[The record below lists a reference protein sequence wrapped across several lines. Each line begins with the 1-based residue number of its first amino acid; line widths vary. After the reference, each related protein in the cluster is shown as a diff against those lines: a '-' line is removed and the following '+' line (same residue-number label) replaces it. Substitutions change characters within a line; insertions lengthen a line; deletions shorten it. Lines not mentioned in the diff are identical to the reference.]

1 MNRNLFNQSSGVAS
15 GLWPDSPGVIGS
27 RHSLDTTRELIKR
40 LAGSRKRLA
49 ESLNYSPSIRKEA
62 EEGGCGVVGFCCS
75 EPVPGRHIYEPS
87 CQMHNRGNGKG
98 GGIAAVGLVPEQLG
112 VSREVLDSHY
122 LLHVAFIDTKLRRE
136 IEEQYITPFFDIA
149 ASAQL
154 DKVADWKSVPG
165 LEVLPPDVCRYFV
178 RVKPLVL
185 DAFIAKNH
193 LQQLERDEA
202 EDEFVNQNSFSLNQK
217 YYASLGEKRAFVLSH
232 GRDIMILKVVGYA
245 EAIVKYYK
253 IEELC
258 AYEWIAH
265 QRFPT
270 KGRVWHPG
278 GAHPFAA
285 IDMALVH
292 NGDFANYHSVTEY
305 LKQRQIY
312 PQFLTDTEVSALL
325 FDLLTRTYH
334 YPLEYII
341 EALAPTTEL
350 DFDRLDP
357 EKQKIYRA
365 IQATHIHGSPDG
377 PWFFIIARNLARQKQ
392 FQLMGIT
399 DTAMLR
405 PQVFA
410 FCDGEVQV
418 GLIGSEKQ
426 AIDATLLSLSK
437 DDKRICPV
445 ADRYWNAR
453 GGSHDDGGAFI
464 FNLQKN
470 PAGKIRIACTDKFG
484 KPVPM
489 PGGTEPCDFS
499 KDVAADVSPRTLNEN
514 TDQRRLTSAATF
526 EWMRDQLPQWTFD
539 EFRRACR
546 QITNQA
552 KDASRT
558 ATAIEVFTL
567 LNDRRYS
574 TGSKKRSHVL
584 HVIHSEL
591 SRLLGNLPNIG
602 SKDSGKSAFRL
613 IDFATRGNLRPPQEN
628 ETTLVIDAANFAPEG
643 CNCDAELLVDAFMKG
658 WRHFI
663 SFNCIGQRYLGCG
676 LGPETADVTIEVYGS
691 SGDYLGSG
699 IDGLTITVHGNA
711 QDQLG
716 QIIKEGKM
724 IVHGDVGQTFMYG
737 AKGGAVFVLGNA
749 AGRPLINSVG
759 KPRVVINGTCLD
771 FLAESFMAGDPHHGG
786 GFVVLNGVKFDD
798 EGKLVP
804 LPEPYPGSN
813 LFSLASGGAIF
824 VRDPGKTMVDQ
835 QLNGGKFARVTA
847 ADWEL
852 ILPYLE
858 ENQKLFGIT
867 VEQLLT
873 VNGQQRKPAQVYR
886 KVIPGNIKAIAT
898 EDTDDV
904 GTEELV
910 EAVAAK

>member
-1 MNRNLFNQSSGVAS
+1 MKG
-15 GLWPDSPGVIGS
+15 
-27 RHSLDTTRELIKR
+27 ELIQR
-40 LAGSRKRLA
+40 LTDSRKRLA
-49 ESLNYSPSIRKEA
+49 AGLNASPAIRKEA

-98 GGIAAVGLVPEQLG
+98 GGIAAVGLIPEQLG
-112 VSREVLDSHY
+112 VSREVLDTHY
-122 LLHVAFIDTKLRRE
+122 LLQVAFIDTQARPE
-136 IEEQYITPFFDIA
+136 IEAQFIKPLFDIA
-149 ASAQL
+149 ASAPL
-154 DKVADWKSVPG
+154 DKVADWKSIPG

-178 RVKPLVL
+178 RVKPQVL
-185 DAFIAKNH
+185 DAFIANNH
-193 LQQLERDEA
+193 LEELDRNEA
-202 EDEFVNQNSFSLNQK
+202 EAEFVSQNSFNLNQK

-232 GRDIMILKVVGYA
+232 GRDIMILKVVGFA
-245 EAIVKYYK
+245 EAIVKYYR
-253 IEELC
+253 IEDLC
-258 AYEWIAH
+258 AHVWIAH

-305 LKQRQIY
+305 LRQRHIY

-325 FDLLTRTYH
+325 FDLFTRTYR
-334 YPLEYII
+334 YPLEHII

-377 PWFFIIARNLARQKQ
+377 PWFFIIARSLARQRQ

-418 GLIGSEKQ
+418 GLICSEKQ

-464 FNLQKN
+464 FNLQKDA
-470 PAGKIRIACTDKFG
+470 AGKYRITCTDKFG
-484 KPVPM
+484 KPVPI
-489 PGGTEPCDFS
+489 PGGTESCDFS
-499 KDVAADVSPRTLNEN
+499 RDEVTVSVGK
-514 TDQRRLTSAATF
+514 SAAGINEKVASENSTAIF
-526 EWMRDQLPQWTFD
+526 EWMREQLAEWTFD
-539 EFRRACR
+539 EFRSACR
-546 QITNQA
+546 QIA
-552 KDASRT
+552 DASKDPAKT
-558 ATAIEVFTL
+558 ATAIDVLTQ
-567 LNDRRYS
+567 LNDKRYP
-574 TGSKKRSHVL
+574 TAAKRRSHVL
-584 HVIHSEL
+584 HVVRTEL
-591 SRLLGNLPNIG
+591 NRLFAGLPNMAV
-602 SKDSGKSAFRL
+602 KSATKSPYRL
-613 IDFATRGNLRPPQEN
+613 IDFETRNNLRPPLEG
-628 ETTLVIDAANFAPEG
+628 ETTLVIDAAHFPPEG
-643 CNCDAELLVDAFMKG
+643 DDCDAALLVDAYMKG
-658 WRHFI
+658 WRRFI
-663 SFNCIGQRYLGCG
+663 SFNCIGQRFLGCG
-676 LGPETADVTIEVYGS
+676 LGPETDNVTIDVYGS

-716 QIIKEGKM
+716 QIIKRGKM
-724 IVHGDVGQTFMYG
+724 VIHGDVGQTFMYG
-737 AKGGAVFVLGNA
+737 AKGGAVYVLGNA

-759 KPRVVINGTCLD
+759 RPRVVINGTCLD
-771 FLAESFMAGDPHHGG
+771 YLAESFMAGDPHKGG
-786 GFVVLNGVKFDD
+786 GFVILNGVKFNDQS
-798 EGKLVP
+798 ELVP
-804 LPEPYPGSN
+804 LADPYPGSN

-824 VRDPGKTMVDQ
+824 VRDPQRRLVDQ
-835 QLNGGKFARVTA
+835 QLNGGKYVRVTD
-847 ADWEL
+847 ADWKL
-852 ILPYLE
+852 ILPFLE
-858 ENQKLFGIT
+858 ENEKLFGIT

-873 VNGQQRKPAQVYR
+873 VNGQKRRPAEVYR
-886 KVIPGNIKAIAT
+886 KVVRGDIKAIAS
-898 EDTDDV
+898 EETDDV
-904 GTEELV
+904 WAEEE
-910 EAVAAK
+910 EAELAVK

>member
-1 MNRNLFNQSSGVAS
+1 MNS
-15 GLWPDSPGVIGS
+15 
-27 RHSLDTTRELIKR
+27 ELIQR

-49 ESLNYSPSIRKEA
+49 ESLNHSSSIRKEA

-75 EPVPGRHIYEPS
+75 EPVAGRHIYEPS
-87 CQMHNRGNGKG
+87 RQMHNRGNGKG

-112 VSREVLDSHY
+112 VSREVLDTHY
-122 LLHVAFIDTKLRRE
+122 LLHVAFIDTKVRPE
-136 IEEQYITPFFDIA
+136 IEQQFIHPFFDVA

-154 DKVADWKSVPG
+154 DKVDDWKTVPG

-178 RVKPLVL
+178 RVKPAVL
-185 DAFIAKNH
+185 DSFITKNH
-193 LQQLERDEA
+193 LEQLDRSEA
-202 EDEFVNQNSFSLNQK
+202 EDEFINQNSFSLNQK

-232 GRDIMILKVVGYA
+232 GRDIMILKVVGFA

-258 AYEWIAH
+258 AHEWIAH

-292 NGDFANYHSVTEY
+292 NGDFANYHSVSEY
-305 LKQRQIY
+305 LKQRHIY
-312 PQFLTDTEVSALL
+312 PQFLTDTEVSAQL
-325 FDLLTRTYH
+325 FDLFTRTYH

-418 GLIGSEKQ
+418 GLIASEKQ
-426 AIDATLLSLSK
+426 AIDATLQSLSK
-437 DDKRICPV
+437 DDRRICPV

-453 GGSHDDGGAFI
+453 GGSYNDGGAFI

-470 PAGKIRIACTDKFG
+470 QAGKWRIACTDKFG
-484 KPVPM
+484 KPVPI
-489 PGGTEPCDFS
+489 PGGTESCDFP
-499 KDVAADVSPRTLNEN
+499 KDQASLTGPSEKLAASLNEK
-514 TDQRRLTSAATF
+514 LVPGKGMEVF
-526 EWMRDQLPQWTFD
+526 EWLRDQLPQWTFD
-539 EFRRACR
+539 EFRSACR
-546 QITNQA
+546 QVADAA
-552 KDASRT
+552 KEPSRT
-558 ATAIEVFTL
+558 ATAIEALTL

-574 TGSKKRSHVL
+574 TGAKRRSHLL
-584 HVIHSEL
+584 HVVHTEL
-591 SRLLGNLPNIG
+591 NRLFGSLPRIG
-602 SKDSGKSAFRL
+602 AKDAAKGAYRL
-613 IDFATRGNLRPPQEN
+613 IDFETRDNLRQPQEN
-628 ETTLVIDAANFAPEG
+628 ETTLVIDAARFAPEG
-643 CNCDAELLVDAFMKG
+643 NDCDAELLVDAFMKG
-658 WRHFI
+658 WRRFI
-663 SFNCIGQRYLGCG
+663 SFNCIGQRYIGCG
-676 LGPETADVTIEVYGS
+676 LGPETDDVVIDVYGS

-699 IDGLTITVHGNA
+699 IDGLEITVHGNA

-716 QIIKEGKM
+716 QIIKRGKM
-724 IVHGDVGQTFMYG
+724 VIHGDVGQTFMYG
-737 AKGGAVFVLGNA
+737 AKGGVVYVLGNA

-759 KPRVVINGTCLD
+759 RPKVVINGTCLD
-771 FLAESFMAGDPHHGG
+771 FLAESFMAGDPHNGG
-786 GFVVLNGVKFDD
+786 GFVILNGVKFDD
-798 EGKLVP
+798 GGKLVP
-804 LPEPYPGSN
+804 LAEPYPGSN

-824 VRDPGKTMVDQ
+824 VRDPQKTLVDQ
-835 QLNGGKFARVTA
+835 QLNGGKFARMTNE
-847 ADWEL
+847 DWEL
-852 ILPYLE
+852 ILPFLE
-858 ENQKLFGIT
+858 ENQKLFAHNRRTALDRERQTAQSAPGIS
-867 VEQLLT
+867 Q
-873 VNGQQRKPAQVYR
+873 GCSRQPQRTSFWRIPTMSGR
-886 KVIPGNIKAIAT
+886 KNPSKNWP
-898 EDTDDV
+898 
-904 GTEELV
+904 
-910 EAVAAK
+910 